1 MNLENEVRILI
12 EPLLEDFGVEL
23 FDIVWGGGRL
33 KITVDAPGGID
44 TTLLSTVSRTIS
56 QELDIHDPIPS
67 RYTLEVSSPGLER
80 RLRRPEHYAKSIGC
94 AATVKLTD
102 GQTRLQG
109 TIVDAD
115 QQSVTLKLSL
125 KYAADLGGS
134 ADGGSADGDS
144 ASGGYPEGVVQTIP
158 YAEIAR
164 AQTVFVWPAGREEPN
179 QSGSH
184 RQGGSPSRSGSHR
197 QGGSPSQGN
206 THRRSSS
213 IDGGAA

>member
-134 ADGGSADGDS
+134 ADGDS
-144 ASGGYPEGVVQTIP
+144 ASGGYPEGAVQTIP

-179 QSGSH
+179 
-184 RQGGSPSRSGSHR
+184 RSGSHR